1 MQALRGLVRTMR
13 PKQWTKNVL
22 FVFPAIIFDGKIF
35 QAGPLLSVT
44 LACVLVSL
52 IAGTVYIINDLVD
65 IESDRQHPRK
75 QHRPLPSGQLPV
87 RVAIIAA
94 LVIPIIV
101 FTISVAFNWKLAVVL
116 AAYFILQLFYSFFLK
131 HIVIIDVLAVT
142 GGFVLRVV
150 AGVVVIEVTNFSPW
164 LYVCAALLALFLAV
178 SKRRQE
184 LILLGEN
191 AGNIRDIFRE
201 YNLPLLDDML
211 RTVMTSTLITYT
223 LYTINQPVPTQLAG
237 ATPSLITVPFVM
249 YGLFRY
255 LYLIH
260 VKEETSPPDE
270 VLLKDRPLQVDIL
283 LFALTWVFLIYV
295 IYGPPETYQLLSTR

>member
-1 MQALRGLVRTMR
+1 
-13 PKQWTKNVL
+13 
-22 FVFPAIIFDGKIF
+22 
-35 QAGPLLSVT
+35 
-44 LACVLVSL
+44 
-52 IAGTVYIINDLVD
+52 
-65 IESDRQHPRK
+65 
-75 QHRPLPSGQLPV
+75 
-87 RVAIIAA
+87 
-94 LVIPIIV
+94 
-101 FTISVAFNWKLAVVL
+101 
-116 AAYFILQLFYSFFLK
+116 
-131 HIVIIDVLAVT
+131 
-142 GGFVLRVV
+142 
-150 AGVVVIEVTNFSPW
+150 VTNFSPW

-191 AGNIRDIFRE
+191 AGNIRDIFKE

-260 VKEETSPPDE
+260 VKGETNPPDE
-270 VLLKDRPLQVDIL
+270 VLLKDRLLQIDIL

-295 IYGPPETYQLLSTR
+295 VYGPPETYNLLSTR